1 MKLNLLW
8 VPLALLAALLSLA
21 STLLGQWNVSSSML
35 WHSLWSLDDS
45 ASIGV
50 VMHLTWWPRLVTALL
65 AGACL
70 GLAGTL
76 MQQVLRNPLASP
88 STLGVANGASLALM
102 LATLYA
108 PWLLTWSS
116 AMVAMSGG
124 VLTMLVVFALA
135 WRRGLSPTVVVIAG
149 LILNLYCG
157 ALSTVLLLM
166 NQEALHGMMVWGAG
180 SMVQTDWHSVQA
192 LLPRVGLAV
201 VLILALLKP
210 LNVLSLSDEGA
221 KSLGVSLAKIR
232 VIALGL
238 SVLLTAWVVSLI
250 GVIGFVGLAAPAIA
264 RLCGARKLITR
275 LSLAMILGALMLAA
289 TDLAVQLLP
298 GRRAMMVPT
307 GAATAA
313 LGAPL
318 LLWLLPRVSLG
329 NRQRQQ
335 MHAGTSA
342 PRQDWPLGR
351 TLMLLVLGVVIFA
364 TVSRQSEG
372 WQWLALSGDWSL
384 LEWRLPRLLA
394 AALAGGVLAV
404 AGAVLQRLSANP
416 MASPEVMG
424 ISAGTALG
432 LIVTIFAGMGASMLS
447 LYVGG
452 LIGAGATLAL
462 IVLLNRKTGFQ
473 PEKVLLTGV
482 AIAALMQAVQSFLMA
497 GGDPR
502 AYQVLA
508 WISGSTYYVTDS
520 TVTTLALVAAVLVA
534 LGLMCQRWLD
544 ILPLGGETAQS
555 LGVKVGRARMLLLA
569 LVAVMTVSAT
579 LVVGPLSFVGL
590 MAPHIARSWGAK
602 NARAHMITAGLIGM
616 GLMLFADWLG
626 RQWLYPQEM
635 PAGII
640 ASLIGGLYLM
650 VVLRKL

>member
-21 STLLGQWNVSSSML
+21 STQLGQWNVSSSML
-35 WHSLWSLDDS
+35 WQSLWSLDDS

-192 LLPRVGLAV
+192 LLPRIGLAV

-335 MHAGTSA
+335 IGSGRPV

-462 IVLLNRKTGFQ
+462 IVLLNHKTGFQ

-520 TVTTLALVAAVLVA
+520 TVTTLALIAAVLVA

-650 VVLRKL
+650 IVLRKL

>member
-21 STLLGQWNVSSSML
+21 STQLGQWNVNASML
-35 WHSLWSLDDS
+35 WQSLWSLDNS

-192 LLPRVGLAV
+192 LLPRIGLAV

-313 LGAPL
+313 L
-318 LLWLLPRVSLG
+318 
-329 NRQRQQ
+329 
-335 MHAGTSA
+335 
-342 PRQDWPLGR
+342 
-351 TLMLLVLGVVIFA
+351 
-364 TVSRQSEG
+364 
-372 WQWLALSGDWSL
+372 
-384 LEWRLPRLLA
+384 WRLPRLLA

-520 TVTTLALVAAVLVA
+520 TVTTLALVTAVLVA

-555 LGVKVGRARMLLLA
+555 LGVKVGRARMVLLA

-602 NARAHMITAGLIGM
+602 NARAHMVTAGLIGM

-640 ASLIGGLYLM
+640 ASLIGGFYLM

>member
-21 STLLGQWNVSSSML
+21 STQLGQWNVNASML
-35 WHSLWSLDDS
+35 WQSLWSLDDN

-192 LLPRVGLAV
+192 LLPRIGLAV

-351 TLMLLVLGVVIFA
+351 TLMLLVLGVGIFA
-364 TVSRQSEG
+364 SVSRQSEG

-520 TVTTLALVAAVLVA
+520 TVTTLALVAAVLVS

-602 NARAHMITAGLIGM
+602 NARAHMVTAGLIGM

-650 VVLRKL
+650 IVLRKL

>member
-21 STLLGQWNVSSSML
+21 TTQLGQWNVNASML
-35 WHSLWSLDDS
+35 WQSLWSLDDS

-192 LLPRVGLAV
+192 LLPRIGLAV

-275 LSLAMILGALMLAA
+275 LGLAMILGALMLAA

>member
-1 MKLNLLW
+1 MKLSLLW
-8 VPLALLAALLSLA
+8 MPLALLVALLSLA
-21 STLLGQWNVSSSML
+21 ATQLGQWDVSQSML
-35 WHSLWSLDDS
+35 WHTLWSLDDS

-116 AMVAMSGG
+116 AMVAMFGG
-124 VLTMLVVFALA
+124 VLTMLVVFTLA

-192 LLPRVGLAV
+192 LLPRVGVAV
-201 VLILALLKP
+201 LMILALLKP

-335 MHAGTSA
+335 MGTGSPA
-342 PRQDWPLGR
+342 PRQDWSLGR
-351 TLMLLVLGVVIFA
+351 TLILLVLGVVIFA

-432 LIVTIFAGMGASMLS
+432 
-447 LYVGG
+447 
-452 LIGAGATLAL
+452 
-462 IVLLNRKTGFQ
+462 
-473 PEKVLLTGV
+473 
-482 AIAALMQAVQSFLMA
+482 
-497 GGDPR
+497 
-502 AYQVLA
+502 
-508 WISGSTYYVTDS
+508 
-520 TVTTLALVAAVLVA
+520 
-534 LGLMCQRWLD
+534 
-544 ILPLGGETAQS
+544 
-555 LGVKVGRARMLLLA
+555 
-569 LVAVMTVSAT
+569 
-579 LVVGPLSFVGL
+579 
-590 MAPHIARSWGAK
+590 
-602 NARAHMITAGLIGM
+602 
-616 GLMLFADWLG
+616 
-626 RQWLYPQEM
+626 
-635 PAGII
+635 
-640 ASLIGGLYLM
+640 
-650 VVLRKL
+650 

>member
-21 STLLGQWNVSSSML
+21 STQLGQWNVNASML
-35 WHSLWSLDDS
+35 WQSLWSLDDS

-275 LSLAMILGALMLAA
+275 LGLAMILGALILAA

>member
-21 STLLGQWNVSSSML
+21 STQLGQWNVNASML
-35 WHSLWSLDDS
+35 WQSLWSLDDN

-180 SMVQTDWHSVQA
+180 SMVQTDWYSVQA
-192 LLPRVGLAV
+192 LLPRIGLAV

-447 LYVGG
+447 LYIGG

-482 AIAALMQAVQSFLMA
+482 AIAALMQAVKSFLMA

-520 TVTTLALVAAVLVA
+520 TVTTLALVAAVLVV

-602 NARAHMITAGLIGM
+602 NARAHMVTAGLIGM

-650 VVLRKL
+650 IVLRKL

>member
-21 STLLGQWNVSSSML
+21 STQLEQWNVNASML
-35 WHSLWSLDDS
+35 WQSLWSLDDS

-192 LLPRVGLAV
+192 LLPRIGLAV

-447 LYVGG
+447 LYIGG

-602 NARAHMITAGLIGM
+602 NARAHMVTAGLIGM

-650 VVLRKL
+650 IVLRKL

>member
-1 MKLNLLW
+1 
-8 VPLALLAALLSLA
+8 
-21 STLLGQWNVSSSML
+21 
-35 WHSLWSLDDS
+35 
-45 ASIGV
+45 
-50 VMHLTWWPRLVTALL
+50 
-65 AGACL
+65 
-70 GLAGTL
+70 
-76 MQQVLRNPLASP
+76 
-88 STLGVANGASLALM
+88 
-102 LATLYA
+102 
-108 PWLLTWSS
+108 
-116 AMVAMSGG
+116 
-124 VLTMLVVFALA
+124 
-135 WRRGLSPTVVVIAG
+135 
-149 LILNLYCG
+149 
-157 ALSTVLLLM
+157 
-166 NQEALHGMMVWGAG
+166 
-180 SMVQTDWHSVQA
+180 
-192 LLPRVGLAV
+192 
-201 VLILALLKP
+201 
-210 LNVLSLSDEGA
+210 
-221 KSLGVSLAKIR
+221 
-232 VIALGL
+232 
-238 SVLLTAWVVSLI
+238 
-250 GVIGFVGLAAPAIA
+250 
-264 RLCGARKLITR
+264 
-275 LSLAMILGALMLAA
+275 
-289 TDLAVQLLP
+289 
-298 GRRAMMVPT
+298 
-307 GAATAA
+307 
-313 LGAPL
+313 
-318 LLWLLPRVSLG
+318 
-329 NRQRQQ
+329 
-335 MHAGTSA
+335 
-342 PRQDWPLGR
+342 
-351 TLMLLVLGVVIFA
+351 
-364 TVSRQSEG
+364 
-372 WQWLALSGDWSL
+372 
-384 LEWRLPRLLA
+384 
-394 AALAGGVLAV
+394 VLAV

-555 LGVKVGRARMLLLA
+555 LGIKVGRARMLLLA

-602 NARAHMITAGLIGM
+602 NARAHMVTAGLIGM

-650 VVLRKL
+650 IVLRKL

>member
-21 STLLGQWNVSSSML
+21 STQLGQWNVNASML
-35 WHSLWSLDDS
+35 WQSLWSLDDS

-192 LLPRVGLAV
+192 LLPRIGLAV

-447 LYVGG
+447 LYIGG

-534 LGLMCQRWLD
+534 LGLMCQRWLN

-602 NARAHMITAGLIGM
+602 NARAHMVTAGLIGM

-650 VVLRKL
+650 IVLRKL

>member
-1 MKLNLLW
+1 MKLKLLW
-8 VPLALLAALLSLA
+8 VPLALLTALLSLA
-21 STLLGQWNVSSSML
+21 TTQLGQWNVNASML
-35 WHSLWSLDDS
+35 WDSLWSLDDS

-335 MHAGTSA
+335 MQSGSPA
-342 PRQDWPLGR
+342 PRQDWPLDR

-462 IVLLNRKTGFQ
+462 IVLLNHKTGFQ

>member
-1 MKLNLLW
+1 M
-8 VPLALLAALLSLA
+8 
-21 STLLGQWNVSSSML
+21 
-35 WHSLWSLDDS
+35 
-45 ASIGV
+45 
-50 VMHLTWWPRLVTALL
+50 
-65 AGACL
+65 
-70 GLAGTL
+70 
-76 MQQVLRNPLASP
+76 
-88 STLGVANGASLALM
+88 
-102 LATLYA
+102 
-108 PWLLTWSS
+108 
-116 AMVAMSGG
+116 
-124 VLTMLVVFALA
+124 
-135 WRRGLSPTVVVIAG
+135 
-149 LILNLYCG
+149 
-157 ALSTVLLLM
+157 
-166 NQEALHGMMVWGAG
+166 
-180 SMVQTDWHSVQA
+180 
-192 LLPRVGLAV
+192 
-201 VLILALLKP
+201 ILALLKP

-335 MHAGTSA
+335 MGTGSPA

-351 TLMLLVLGVVIFA
+351 TLILLVLGVVIFA

-432 LIVTIFAGMGASMLS
+432 
-447 LYVGG
+447 
-452 LIGAGATLAL
+452 
-462 IVLLNRKTGFQ
+462 
-473 PEKVLLTGV
+473 
-482 AIAALMQAVQSFLMA
+482 
-497 GGDPR
+497 
-502 AYQVLA
+502 
-508 WISGSTYYVTDS
+508 
-520 TVTTLALVAAVLVA
+520 
-534 LGLMCQRWLD
+534 
-544 ILPLGGETAQS
+544 
-555 LGVKVGRARMLLLA
+555 
-569 LVAVMTVSAT
+569 
-579 LVVGPLSFVGL
+579 
-590 MAPHIARSWGAK
+590 
-602 NARAHMITAGLIGM
+602 
-616 GLMLFADWLG
+616 
-626 RQWLYPQEM
+626 
-635 PAGII
+635 
-640 ASLIGGLYLM
+640 
-650 VVLRKL
+650 

>member
-21 STLLGQWNVSSSML
+21 STQLGQWNVNASML
-35 WHSLWSLDDS
+35 WQSLWSLDDS

-192 LLPRVGLAV
+192 LLPRIGLAV

-275 LSLAMILGALMLAA
+275 LSLAMILGALMLSA

-602 NARAHMITAGLIGM
+602 NARAHMVTAGLIGM

-650 VVLRKL
+650 IVLRKL

>member
-21 STLLGQWNVSSSML
+21 STQLGQWNVNASML
-35 WHSLWSLDDS
+35 WQSLWSLDDS
-45 ASIGV
+45 ASIGI

-192 LLPRVGLAV
+192 LLPRIGLAL
-201 VLILALLKP
+201 VLILALSKP

-351 TLMLLVLGVVIFA
+351 TLMLLVLGVGIFA

-372 WQWLALSGDWSL
+372 WQWLALTGDWSL

-555 LGVKVGRARMLLLA
+555 LGIKVGRARMLLLA

-602 NARAHMITAGLIGM
+602 NARAHMVTAGLIGM

-650 VVLRKL
+650 IVLRKL

>member
-21 STLLGQWNVSSSML
+21 STQLGQWNVNASML
-35 WHSLWSLDDS
+35 WQSLWSLDDS

-192 LLPRVGLAV
+192 LLPRIGLAV

-342 PRQDWPLGR
+342 PRQDWRLGR

-602 NARAHMITAGLIGM
+602 NARAHMVTAGLIGM

-650 VVLRKL
+650 IVLRKL

>member
-1 MKLNLLW
+1 MKLKLLW
-8 VPLALLAALLSLA
+8 VPLALLTALLGLA
-21 STLLGQWNVSSSML
+21 TTQLGQWNVNASML
-35 WHSLWSLDDS
+35 WDSLWSLDDS

-50 VMHLTWWPRLVTALL
+50 VMHLIWWPRLVTALL

-201 VLILALLKP
+201 LLILALLKP

-335 MHAGTSA
+335 IHAGMPA
-342 PRQDWPLGR
+342 PRQGWHLGR
-351 TLMLLVLGVVIFA
+351 TVMLLVLGVVIFS

-462 IVLLNRKTGFQ
+462 IVLLNHKTGFQ

>member
-21 STLLGQWNVSSSML
+21 STQLGQWNVNASML
-35 WHSLWSLDDS
+35 WQSLWSLDDS

-221 KSLGVSLAKIR
+221 KSLGVSLVKIR

-335 MHAGTSA
+335 MHAGAPT

-520 TVTTLALVAAVLVA
+520 TVITLALVAAVLVA

>member
-21 STLLGQWNVSSSML
+21 STQLGQWNVNASML
-35 WHSLWSLDDS
+35 WQSLWSLDDS

-192 LLPRVGLAV
+192 LLPRIGLAV

-351 TLMLLVLGVVIFA
+351 TLMLLVLAVVIFA

-602 NARAHMITAGLIGM
+602 NARAHMVTAGLIGM

-640 ASLIGGLYLM
+640 ASLIGGFYLM
-650 VVLRKL
+650 IVLRKL

>member
-21 STLLGQWNVSSSML
+21 STQLGQWDVNASML
-35 WHSLWSLDDS
+35 WQSLWSLDDS

-192 LLPRVGLAV
+192 LLPRIGLAV

-298 GRRAMMVPT
+298 SRRAMMVPT

-452 LIGAGATLAL
+452 LISAGATLAL

-555 LGVKVGRARMLLLA
+555 LGIKVGRARMLLLA

-602 NARAHMITAGLIGM
+602 NARAHMVTAGLIGM

-650 VVLRKL
+650 IVLRKL

>member
-21 STLLGQWNVSSSML
+21 STQLGQWNVNASML
-35 WHSLWSLDDS
+35 WQSLWSLDDN

-192 LLPRVGLAV
+192 LLPRIGLAV

-351 TLMLLVLGVVIFA
+351 TLMLLVLGVGIFA
-364 TVSRQSEG
+364 SVSRQSEG

-394 AALAGGVLAV
+394 AALASGVLAV

-520 TVTTLALVAAVLVA
+520 TVTTLALVAAVLVS

-602 NARAHMITAGLIGM
+602 NARAHMVTAGLIGM

-650 VVLRKL
+650 IVLRKL

>member
-1 MKLNLLW
+1 MKLKLLW
-8 VPLALLAALLSLA
+8 VPLALLMALLGLA
-21 STLLGQWNVSSSML
+21 TTQLGQWNVNASML
-35 WHSLWSLDDS
+35 WDSLWSLDDS
-45 ASIGV
+45 ALIGV

-65 AGACL
+65 AGTCL

-335 MHAGTSA
+335 IHAGMPA
-342 PRQDWPLGR
+342 PRQGWHLGR
-351 TLMLLVLGVVIFA
+351 IVMLLVLGVVIFA

-452 LIGAGATLAL
+452 LIGAGATLSL
-462 IVLLNRKTGFQ
+462 IVLLNHKTGFQ

-508 WISGSTYYVTDS
+508 WISGSTYYVTNS
-520 TVTTLALVAAVLVA
+520 TVTTLALVATVLVA

>member
-21 STLLGQWNVSSSML
+21 TTQLGQWNVNASML
-35 WHSLWSLDDS
+35 WQSLWSLDDS

-192 LLPRVGLAV
+192 LLPRIGLAV

-335 MHAGTSA
+335 MHAGTPA

-602 NARAHMITAGLIGM
+602 NARAHMVTAGLIGM

-640 ASLIGGLYLM
+640 ASLIGGFYLM
-650 VVLRKL
+650 IVLRKL

>member
-21 STLLGQWNVSSSML
+21 STQLGQWNVNASML
-35 WHSLWSLDDS
+35 WQSLWSLDDS

-192 LLPRVGLAV
+192 LLPRIGLAV

-602 NARAHMITAGLIGM
+602 NARAHMVTAGLIGM

-640 ASLIGGLYLM
+640 ASLIGGFYLM
-650 VVLRKL
+650 IVLRKL

>member
-21 STLLGQWNVSSSML
+21 STQLGQWNVNASML
-35 WHSLWSLDDS
+35 WQSLWSLDDS

-108 PWLLTWSS
+108 PWLLIWSS

-335 MHAGTSA
+335 MHAGAPT
-342 PRQDWPLGR
+342 PRQYWPLGR
-351 TLMLLVLGVVIFA
+351 TLMLLVLGVGIFA

-602 NARAHMITAGLIGM
+602 NARAHMVTAGLIGM

-650 VVLRKL
+650 IVLRKL

>member
-21 STLLGQWNVSSSML
+21 STQLGQWNVNASML
-35 WHSLWSLDDS
+35 WQSLWSLDDS

-192 LLPRVGLAV
+192 LLPRIGLAV

-602 NARAHMITAGLIGM
+602 NARAHMVTAGLIGM

-650 VVLRKL
+650 IVLRKL

>member
-1 MKLNLLW
+1 MKLSLLW

-21 STLLGQWNVSSSML
+21 STQLGQWDVNASML
-35 WHSLWSLDDS
+35 WQSLWSLDDS

-192 LLPRVGLAV
+192 LLPRIGLAV

-335 MHAGTSA
+335 MHAGMPA

-520 TVTTLALVAAVLVA
+520 TVTTLTLVTAVLVA

-555 LGVKVGRARMLLLA
+555 LGVKVGRARMVLLA

-602 NARAHMITAGLIGM
+602 NARAHMVTAGLIGM

>member
-1 MKLNLLW
+1 MKLSLLW

-21 STLLGQWNVSSSML
+21 TTQLGQWNVNASML
-35 WHSLWSLDDS
+35 WQSLWSLDDS

-116 AMVAMSGG
+116 VMVAMSGG

-210 LNVLSLSDEGA
+210 LTVLSLSDEGA

-335 MHAGTSA
+335 MHAGTPT

-447 LYVGG
+447 LYIGG